1 MSKPH
6 PSLALR
12 LDLDERLVD
21 HDLRLEIDRCYS
33 YLGTPVVRT
42 HPAPAADAVPVNTMV
57 ATVRVGA
64 REYLDSSVEGAD
76 ALWNDYV
83 EHWLL
88 NQVHALENQM
98 KIFNRRQREEGREE
112 LSFTWLAVELM
123 GGRLTVRFRLDSTC
137 GIDPAD
143 SAWVGRVRQA
153 LNEGRLGTDV
163 VEVQLPSDASFEA
176 QRAAGLAA
184 KAEREAA
191 RAAAAAE
198 EEARAAAEAAAA
210 EAAAEEAF
218 LASPELVAQAA
229 EARLEAEEAADL
241 VVQARIREDLEAAER
256 GETEKTAEE
265 IVAERIAEE
274 AHLGEDIQKKY
285 ALPEADFPIAFDH
298 WTVRYADGTARDFDA
313 AAGVLAE

>member
-42 HPAPAADAVPVNTMV
+42 HPAPAADAAPVNTMV

-298 WTVRYADGTARDFDA
+298 WTVRYADGAARDFDA